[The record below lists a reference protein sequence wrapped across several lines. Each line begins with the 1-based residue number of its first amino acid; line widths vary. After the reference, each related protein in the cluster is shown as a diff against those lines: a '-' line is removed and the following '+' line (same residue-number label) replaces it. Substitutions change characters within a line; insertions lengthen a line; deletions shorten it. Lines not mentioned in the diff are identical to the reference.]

1 MLVRVLCVKGRAGM
15 TQRQAPLGCR
25 NGLRKG
31 LVDPRRVILDML
43 PVRQLLVALRMRTI
57 DLLAVWDTA

>member
-43 PVRQLLVALRMRTI
+43 PVR
-57 DLLAVWDTA
+57 